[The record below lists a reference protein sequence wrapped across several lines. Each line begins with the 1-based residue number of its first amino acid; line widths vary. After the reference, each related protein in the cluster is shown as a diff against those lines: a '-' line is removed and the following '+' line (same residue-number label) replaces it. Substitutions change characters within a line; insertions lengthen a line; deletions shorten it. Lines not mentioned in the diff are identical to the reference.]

1 VRSQT
6 NSYSI
11 MRYWQMTTKL
21 TSITIVNNALPTKCS
36 LSSRDF
42 RLLGEGAVLRL
53 LTVLSRPL

>member
-1 VRSQT
+1 
-6 NSYSI
+6 
-11 MRYWQMTTKL
+11 MRYWQLTTKL

-53 LTVLSRPL
+53 LTVLLRPL